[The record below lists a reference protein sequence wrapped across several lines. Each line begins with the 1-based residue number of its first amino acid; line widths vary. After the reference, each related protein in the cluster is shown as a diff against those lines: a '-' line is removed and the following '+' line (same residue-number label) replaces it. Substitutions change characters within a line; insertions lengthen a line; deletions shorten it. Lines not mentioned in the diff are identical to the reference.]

1 MIQEAMLYQVV
12 DDKKVHCFLCHH
24 HCRIA
29 DSKLGVCG
37 VRENREGT
45 LYTHAYG
52 EVISANIDPIEKKP
66 LYHFLPGT
74 SSFSIATAGC
84 NFRCGFCQNWQISQ
98 ISKRKVPDLSGY
110 QLSPEDIVVKAKET
124 QCQSISYTYTEPTI
138 FFEYAYDTAKLAK
151 KEGLFNIFVT
161 NGYMTSEALE
171 TINPYLDACN
181 VDLKSFREDFYK
193 KICHGHLEPVLDSI
207 RLMRRLNIWVE
218 ITTLVIP
225 DENDDEKEL
234 TDIARFIAEV
244 DTGIPWHIS
253 RFHPDYQFTDSR
265 ATPLEL
271 LRKAYSIGKNEGL
284 KFIYIGN
291 LPGESLDTV
300 CPHCHKPVIR
310 RRGLS
315 VKENNMKDSR
325 CPHCGEPIAGVF
337 RD

>member
-1 MIQEAMLYQVV
+1 MLYEGFGE
-12 DDKKVHCFLCHH
+12 KKVHCFLCHH

-29 DSKLGVCG
+29 DSKFGVCG

-74 SSFSIATAGC
+74 ISFSIATTGC

-151 KEGLFNIFVT
+151 KEGLFNVFVT

-218 ITTLVIP
+218 VTTLVIP
-225 DENDDEKEL
+225 DENDDENEL
-234 TDIARFIAEV
+234 TDIARFIADV
-244 DTGIPWHIS
+244 DPNIPWHLS
-253 RFHPDYQFTDSR
+253 HFRPDYQFTDSR
-265 ATPLEL
+265 PTPLDI
-271 LRKAYSIGKNEGL
+271 LRKASSIGKREGL
-284 KFIYIGN
+284 RFIYIGN
-291 LPGESLDTV
+291 LPGESGDTI
-300 CPHCHKPVIR
+300 CPQCQETLIR
-310 RRGLS
+310 RHGFLIE
-315 VKENNMKDSR
+315 ENRMIDST
-325 CPHCGEPIAGVF
+325 CPSCGKTVAGVF
-337 RD
+337 RT